1 MNQMRTKPFLAFL
14 ALCFFC
20 SCGARMEATALLDPH
35 ALLSGRYQL
44 LVQSDSPTLDA
55 LVYESAWRSLNP
67 HLPLA
72 ETGEFTGSVEVTFTS
87 ATGQAPVGIGGA
99 TGHSSGGW
107 YSGHS
112 SGVQVGLSAAGALT
126 WQNSLM
132 TVTVKDASGER
143 LWSATVKRRG
153 GLSLGSS
160 GDAAG
165 ARAAEACLKEVAEH
179 LSSTLGAAPATT
191 K

>member
-1 MNQMRTKPFLAFL
+1 MRIKLFFALL

-20 SCGARMEATALLDPH
+20 SCGARMEATAIPDPH
-35 ALLSGRYQL
+35 VLLSGRYQL

-55 LVYESAWRSLNP
+55 LVYDSAWRSLKP
-67 HLPLA
+67 PLPLA
-72 ETGEFTGSVEVTFTS
+72 EGGEFTGSVEVTFTS
-87 ATGQAPVGIGGA
+87 STGQAPVAIGGA
-99 TGHSSGGW
+99 SGRQSGGW

-126 WQNSLM
+126 WQKSLM

-143 LWSATVKRRG
+143 LWSASVKRRG
-153 GLSLGSS
+153 GLSFGNS

-165 ARAAEACLKEVAEH
+165 ARAAEACLEKIADSLNITVGV
-179 LSSTLGAAPATT
+179 TPAS